1 MRSRAP
7 VLACACALLVGCGS
21 TAPSAHGPMGPPHV
35 VPGELDARI
44 LLEDLPAR
52 ATKLGAGPVSIVASG
67 EVTEGERTGAFVDI
81 AEGACL
87 LAYARA
93 SSSLEDIDV
102 AAFGEEGNPV
112 ASDEGPD
119 AHPAVVV
126 CPQHASRV
134 YVVAHAASGEGLVA
148 LAAQQVPRDRAA
160 ELARAFSARGGAAQG
175 AHAADAW
182 PGLEDHVRAHRDAL
196 GGKWEEVR
204 RVAVTLD
211 ARAPTFVGFSIAAD
225 QCLDVMVV
233 PDEDVA
239 LVELEAQD
247 GEGRLIARSRE
258 AGRDRALTI
267 CSPLTFDGSFV
278 LRPHVGNGIAA
289 VVIARAPADHVR
301 DPSSRA
307 QLAWT
312 SATGSVD
319 INKAARDGE
328 LVKSGY
334 AAATSTSTGTL
345 VVGRRS
351 TVSLDFGTKN
361 AKSAPCNR
369 VDVVG
374 GEPLALVDA
383 EVWSAAGELVT
394 RAQGSSSATV
404 FSCAHP
410 KAEIDLEARGRPGPY
425 SILAR
430 PERWADA
437 VFTTHPIAAA
447 RMLSASTSG
456 VSSHIEGTV
465 IAVKT
470 FSLDATHRA
479 TFDESIKAG
488 QCLDIAVG
496 GEGEGTY
503 VDLRVSDAGTS
514 EELDRDSGAFGARA
528 RACAPPNQA
537 RAIRIEL
544 RAAGKMTAV
553 VGERTRP

>member
-1 MRSRAP
+1 MMRAL
-7 VLACACALLVGCGS
+7 VFACACALLVGCGS
-21 TAPSAHGPMGPPHV
+21 AAPSAKGPLGPPHV
-35 VPGELDARI
+35 AAGELDARI
-44 LLEDLPAR
+44 LLEDLPDRAR
-52 ATKLGAGPVSIVASG
+52 KLGAGPVSIIASG

-81 AEGACL
+81 GEGACL
-87 LAYARA
+87 LAYGRA

-126 CPQHASRV
+126 CPPHASRV
-134 YVVAHAASGEGLVA
+134 YVVVHAASGEGLVA
-148 LAAQQVPRDRAA
+148 LAAQQVPRERAA
-160 ELARAFSARGGAAQG
+160 DLARAFSARGGAGQG

-211 ARAPTFVGFSIAAD
+211 ARAPTLVGFSIEQG

-289 VVIARAPADHVR
+289 VVIARAPADHLR
-301 DPSSRA
+301 DPSNRA

-319 INKAARDGE
+319 VNKAARDSE

-334 AAATSTSTGTL
+334 GAATSTSNGTL
-345 VVGRRS
+345 ALGHRS
-351 TVSLDFGTKN
+351 TVALDFSSKK
-361 AKSAPCNR
+361 AKSAICSR

-383 EVWSAAGELVT
+383 EIWSAAGELVT

-404 FSCAHP
+404 FSCSHP
-410 KAEIDLEARGRPGPY
+410 QAEIDLEARGRPGPY

-430 PERWADA
+430 PEPWSDA
-437 VFTTHPIAAA
+437 LFTAHPIAAA

-456 VSSHIEGTV
+456 TSSHIEGTA

-470 FSLDATHRA
+470 FTLDATHRA
-479 TFDESIKAG
+479 RFDESVKAG

-496 GEGEGTY
+496 GEGEGTFLD
-503 VDLRVSDAGTS
+503 VRVADAGTS
-514 EELDRDSGAFGARA
+514 EELDRDSGAFGARV
-528 RACAPPNQA
+528 RACAPSNQP
-537 RAIRIEL
+537 RAVRVEL
-544 RAAGKMTAV
+544 RATGKMTAV
-553 VGERTRP
+553 VGERSRP